1 MPGMQGTASGLLGHL
16 RKIQSLAVET
26 LGDTQ
31 PGTLEAGRIH
41 GPRYATLLEEAPQ
54 GHETGAGM
62 KKDDDMTILLIIAT
76 VITILFIAFVLVGEQ
91 LLPEVWQILL
101 IP

>member
-1 MPGMQGTASGLLGHL
+1 MN
-16 RKIQSLAVET
+16 
-26 LGDTQ
+26 
-31 PGTLEAGRIH
+31 
-41 GPRYATLLEEAPQ
+41 
-54 GHETGAGM
+54 
-62 KKDDDMTILLIIAT
+62 KDDDITILLIIAT